1 MTRTLLGAS
10 ALALVA
16 ALSAAADEGPYVKGM
31 IGVGSTSD
39 LDVRRGDEEFD
50 IQAEGALRGLIGGGY
65 AFSGGVLDNWR
76 LDGDVV
82 YRPNDLG
89 SIGNLNDSDVEI
101 DNVAAMVHAI
111 RDFNRGGAL
120 NPYIGVGTGVSF
132 TEIDVDSVIGSGSG
146 DETSIA
152 GEALVGLGLKL
163 TPRLRADVEYRYF
176 RTAEDVEFTVG
187 GVEHEFRETDSHDVF
202 FGLRFSFNE
211 PTRSATRPAPPPEGD
226 DVTAAALAP
235 VCDDLPF
242 VVYFG
247 WDNAELTPQAL
258 RVIERAADQAEAC
271 EITRITIIGHADTSG
286 DANYNLG
293 LSARRANMVRE
304 ELVRKGVAGSLIMVE
319 GLGEQQPAVA
329 TGDGVREPLNRRA
342 EATIIVVK

>member
-1 MTRTLLGAS
+1 MTRTLLGVA
-10 ALALVA
+10 AAALVA
-16 ALSAAADEGPYVKGM
+16 ATSAGADEGPYVKGM

-39 LDVRRGDEEFD
+39 LDVRRGEEEFD
-50 IQAEGALRGLIGGGY
+50 IQSEGRVRGLIGGGY
-65 AFSGGVLDNWR
+65 AFSDGFLDKWR
-76 LDGDVV
+76 LDGDLV

-89 SIGNLNDSDVEI
+89 SIGNLNDSAVEI

-111 RDFNRGGAL
+111 RDFNRGGVI
-120 NPYIGVGTGVSF
+120 NPYVGIGTGVSF

-146 DETSIA
+146 DETSVA

-163 TPRLRADVEYRYF
+163 SRRLRADVEYRYF
-176 RTAEDVEFTVG
+176 RTAEDIEFLVG

-211 PTRSATRPAPPPEGD
+211 PTRAATRPAPPPEGD
-226 DVTAAALAP
+226 DVTAAALEP
-235 VCDDLPF
+235 VCDDMPF

-247 WDNAELTPQAL
+247 WDNAAITPQAQ
-258 RVIERAADQAEAC
+258 RVIERAADQARAC
-271 EITRITIIGHADTSG
+271 EITRITVVGHADTSG
-286 DANYNLG
+286 DAGYNLG
-293 LSARRANMVRE
+293 LSARRAGMVRE
-304 ELVRKGVAGSLIMVE
+304 ELVRQGIAGSLIMVE

-342 EATIIVVK
+342 EATITVVQ